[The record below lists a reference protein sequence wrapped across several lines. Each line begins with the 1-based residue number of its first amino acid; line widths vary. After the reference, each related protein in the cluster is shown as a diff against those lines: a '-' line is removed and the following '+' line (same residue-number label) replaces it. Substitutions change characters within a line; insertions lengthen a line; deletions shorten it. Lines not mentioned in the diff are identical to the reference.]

1 MACSPQRA
9 QAIHSVD
16 EAWTEVIDHML
27 DSWPEA
33 TKQLRVLA
41 RWRANPSGP
50 PPGIGPVALKRLA
63 ELAWLAFSEAALRA
77 VEIRNGGD
85 EEDRV
90 PCE

>member
-16 EAWTEVIDHML
+16 EAWTTLIDHINDNL
-27 DSWPEA
+27 PEA
-33 TKQLRVLA
+33 TTQLRMLA
-41 RWRANPSGP
+41 RWKADGP
-50 PPGIGPVALKRLA
+50 PKMGPAAMQRLS

-77 VEIRNGGD
+77 VEERNDGE

-90 PCE
+90 PCD